1 MFHVQFSNRHETLL
15 GLLLDRLVEQ
25 REDVFLSDQVVVP
38 SAAMRRALTLAI
50 ADQEGVCANVGF
62 VFLARWLWQQVA
74 RVVPGV
80 QDQSPFD
87 ADALTW
93 RVYAAFGDQDFVAAH
108 PRLFAYLR
116 AAGDDEVMRY
126 ELAARTAGLL
136 EQYVTYRDDWLAQWQ
151 AGRDAKIHARHGAD
165 EDAVR
170 ADEAWQA
177 ALWQRIASELG
188 LQVAHPFSSLIEAL
202 QGGGAELARSAGL
215 PEAVHVFALSSM
227 PPLHLRALQQ
237 LARWMDVHLYV
248 LNPCR
253 EFWFDL
259 VDPAQLSQLEV
270 GGDDQGFEV
279 GHSLLASWGKQTQS
293 HLGLLMGVC
302 DGEGADSADHYVD
315 IDEASLLARVHRSL
329 LDLQEIAPGSVELAD
344 NDRSIEIHV
353 CHSLTREL
361 EVLHDHLLGLF
372 AADPQLRASDILV
385 VAPDLESAAPLIDAV
400 FGTAPA
406 QRKIPF
412 AITGRARSK
421 VNAPVR
427 AFLELLGLASSRCPA
442 TAVFGLLQQPIVA
455 RRFGLDDDGLQRIH
469 DWMLA
474 AGIHWGL
481 DAQHVA
487 SLDLPGHAAHTLAGG
502 LDRLYLGYAAP
513 GDLQEPFGDLLPSG
527 DAEGSAALALGA
539 FWRLV
544 DGLQNLRVDLSQA
557 RSPEAWAG
565 FLHEV
570 ADRFISPDDSEVED
584 HVELHAAF
592 DELTQTMLRGGL
604 DAPVAAPIVRAALK
618 RAFDE
623 SAMGGVPTGRIT
635 FTGMSS
641 LRNVP
646 FKVICAVGLN
656 DGAFPTADQASEF
669 DLMAQAPR
677 LGDRQ
682 RRTDQRTLFL
692 DLMLAAR
699 QSLYFSYT
707 GRSIRD
713 NASLPPSVLVSEL
726 LDVIVPAVA
735 DEQASQAALDRARQR
750 LVVEHPLQPFSPE
763 AFSADGDE
771 RLRSFDAELAQ
782 ALRSSLQIPEA
793 KPSPQPEIRDES
805 SVDIDDGA
813 SVDEEENAADSRPFF
828 TAPLAEPGPEWRE
841 VPVNR
846 LVQFFRNPSRYL
858 LRSRLQLDLPREEE
872 TLDDDEP
879 FLPDLPGRS
888 ALAARLLP
896 VLLRGA
902 DIEAVRRLAQ
912 CGGELPMGALG
923 AADLE
928 RELSALTQFAQVV
941 REASREPVMAPHLAA
956 AEFMIDGDSWR
967 VTGGFADLRP
977 SGLVRWRYDDERASD
992 VLDAWIHHLVLCA
1005 DPPKELTQPV
1015 TTWLARRDQ
1024 RALPALERAVARE
1037 HLGELLQLYRRG
1049 LREPLPFFP
1058 KSAWILL
1065 NSGEH
1070 RARAKWEGSPDFAGE
1085 SQDPAYRLAFRGL
1098 GDPLGGDFEELAN
1111 TVFGPIS
1118 GAGVSTT
1125 DEQAEA

>member
-1 MFHVQFSNRHETLL
+1 
-15 GLLLDRLVEQ
+15 
-25 REDVFLSDQVVVP
+25 
-38 SAAMRRALTLAI
+38 
-50 ADQEGVCANVGF
+50 
-62 VFLARWLWQQVA
+62 
-74 RVVPGV
+74 
-80 QDQSPFD
+80 
-87 ADALTW
+87 
-93 RVYAAFGDQDFVAAH
+93 
-108 PRLFAYLR
+108 
-116 AAGDDEVMRY
+116 
-126 ELAARTAGLL
+126 
-136 EQYVTYRDDWLAQWQ
+136 
-151 AGRDAKIHARHGAD
+151 
-165 EDAVR
+165 
-170 ADEAWQA
+170 
-177 ALWQRIASELG
+177 
-188 LQVAHPFSSLIEAL
+188 
-202 QGGGAELARSAGL
+202 
-215 PEAVHVFALSSM
+215 
-227 PPLHLRALQQ
+227 LHLLALQQ
-237 LARWMDVHLYV
+237 LAQWMDVHLYV

-259 VDPAQLSQLEV
+259 VDPARLSQLEA

-279 GHSLLASWGKQTQS
+279 GHSLLASWGRQTQS
-293 HLGLLMGVC
+293 YLGLLTSVC
-302 DGEGADSADHYVD
+302 DGEGASSADHYVD
-315 IDEASLLARVHRSL
+315 IEEPSLLAGVHRSIL
-329 LDLQEIAPGSVELAD
+329 HLEEIAPGSAALAD
-344 NDRSIEIHV
+344 DDRSIEIHV

-372 AADPQLRASDILV
+372 AADPLLRASDILV
-385 VAPDLESAAPLIDAV
+385 VTPDLESAAPLIEAV

-406 QRKIPF
+406 QRRIPF
-412 AITGRARSK
+412 AITGRARGK

-455 RRFGLDDDGLQRIH
+455 RRFGLDDEGLQRIH

-487 SLDLPGHAAHTLAGG
+487 SLDLPGDAAHTLAGG
-502 LDRLYLGYAAP
+502 LDRLFLGYAAP

-539 FWRLV
+539 FWRVV

-557 RSPEAWAG
+557 REPQAWAG
-565 FLHEV
+565 FLHDV

-592 DELTQTMLRGGL
+592 DELAQTMLRGGL
-604 DAPVAAPIVRAALK
+604 DAPVAAPIVRAALQ
-618 RAFDE
+618 RVFDE
-623 SAMGGVPTGRIT
+623 SAMGGVPTGRVT

-656 DGAFPTADQASEF
+656 DGAFPTADRAPEF

-735 DEQASQAALDRARQR
+735 AEKASQAELDRARQR

-763 AFSADGDE
+763 AFSAGGDE

-793 KPSPQPEIRDES
+793 KPSPQPAIRDEN
-805 SVDIDDGA
+805 SVDIEEDA
-813 SVDEEENAADSRPFF
+813 SVDDEQSAADSRPFF
-828 TAPLAEPGPEWRE
+828 TAALGEPGPEWRE
-841 VPVNR
+841 VTVER

-858 LRSRLQLDLPREEE
+858 LRHRLQLDLPRDEE

-896 VLLRGA
+896 ALLRGA
-902 DIEAVRRLAQ
+902 DIVAVRRLAQ

-928 RELSALTQFAQVV
+928 RELSALTRFAEVV
-941 REASREPVMAPHLAA
+941 REASRGPVIPPHVAA
-956 AEFMIDGDSWR
+956 AEFIIDGDAWR
-967 VTGGFADLRP
+967 VTAGFADLRP
-977 SGLVRWRYDDERASD
+977 AGLVRWRYDDERASD
-992 VLDAWIHHLVLCA
+992 VLEAGIHHLVLCA
-1005 DPPKELTQPV
+1005 DPPKDLVEPT
-1015 TTWLARRDQ
+1015 TTWLARSDQ
-1024 RALPALERAVARE
+1024 RVLPALARAEARE
-1037 HLGELLQLYRRG
+1037 RLGVLLQLYRRG

-1058 KSAWILL
+1058 KSAWTLL
-1065 NSGEH
+1065 NSGEY
-1070 RARAKWEGSPDFAGE
+1070 RARTKWEGSPDFAGE

-1111 TVFGPIS
+1111 AVFGSLS
-1118 GAGVSTT
+1118 GNEAKAGN
-1125 DEQAEA
+1125 EQAEG